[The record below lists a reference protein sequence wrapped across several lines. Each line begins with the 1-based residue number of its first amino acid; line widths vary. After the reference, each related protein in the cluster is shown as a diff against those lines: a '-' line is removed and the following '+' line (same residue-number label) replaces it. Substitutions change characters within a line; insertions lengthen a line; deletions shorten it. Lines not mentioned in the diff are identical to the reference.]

1 MIKFFCKGNLRLIHH
16 DDHSCVNE
24 SASTE
29 GQLIVEYSAIQ
40 LFLIWCTQHPTSV
53 TFYSLKGIEQ
63 ESLPNTQTT
72 TFRLRRS
79 AIGTCHLFH
88 SGERAILLSY
98 QIFTKLF
105 SSTLTH
111 EANRFIWH
119 NLKYYQIQKIDS
131 FIWERNICKTE
142 SRFKS
147 VPWSVVHK
155 YTAQQ
160 LKITLCVV
168 TGYDGCDIGSTYCRS
183 SIHSTIKLVDTPWYE
198 PANSI
203 FTLVTQQSSEVKL
216 VRNRLGL

>member
-63 ESLPNTQTT
+63 ESLPITDTT

-79 AIGTCHLFH
+79 AIGTYHLFH
-88 SGERAILLSY
+88 SGERLLSC

-119 NLKYYQIQKIDS
+119 NLKIKKKILSNTNKIDS

-183 SIHSTIKLVDTPWYE
+183 SIHSTIKLVDTPWHE

-203 FTLVTQQSSEVKL
+203 LTLASSL
-216 VRNRLGL
+216 S